1 MEVSEEGC
9 NFVGERK
16 IRSMKKIEDYK
27 LPTFRIPMKVLECMK
42 RAVERAIH
50 DSNDW
55 AAHRAAPEV
64 VEITVW
70 KYRPIFESI
79 SDCEFKKKWTINAT
93 FKEVIDAVFDV
104 MDEVT
109 VLHILNDAYAIAIDT
124 MNNDFPEWQIGKYR
138 SIAAATSSNVIVQQ
152 MVMAFAVSLIYPE
165 CPQAPSLL
173 KITLSDNPIAYTI
186 HETILGLRE
195 IDEFIMDADSRPEE
209 EKWEE
214 KRKVK
219 LAELKHILEEITPKK
234 YHVGPFLDTILGY
247 AETLP
252 PAEQRVIGH
261 MLHAEGGIG
270 GCISEKVYQNYE
282 QRIDKLA
289 NCKESELGGKD
300 DNAEKNTAKDETT
313 TNDADELDTD
323 EKDKKIQAAIDEWL
337 KGDSRDKCHWFAV
350 FKALVARNLQPNDM
364 KVFCERMH
372 DWGYKQVTYSSVSKP
387 NQWELPDKAYKWIDM
402 QRTARGKELKMIQAF
417 LNFRDCLKNQGL

>member
-1 MEVSEEGC
+1 M
-9 NFVGERK
+9 GEWK
-16 IRSMKKIEDYK
+16 ITSMKKIEDYK
-27 LPTFRIPMKVLECMK
+27 LPTFYSSLTVSERI
-42 RAVERAIH
+42 RHTVERAIH
-50 DSNDW
+50 DSNNW
-55 AAHRAAPEV
+55 AAHKAAPEV
-64 VEITVW
+64 VEITVF
-70 KYRPIFESI
+70 KYRPIFESL
-79 SDCEFKKKWTINAT
+79 SDCEFKKKWTINAA

-104 MDEVT
+104 MDGVT
-109 VLHILNDAYAIAIDT
+109 VLHILNDAYAIAIDV
-124 MNNDFPEWQIGKYR
+124 MNNDFPEWQIGKYHT
-138 SIAAATSSNVIVQQ
+138 IAAATSSNVIIQQ
-152 MVMAFAVSLIYPE
+152 MVMAFAASLAYPE

-186 HETILGLRE
+186 HETILHLRE
-195 IDEFIMDADSRPEE
+195 IDEFIMDASIYEDSEPTEE
-209 EKWEE
+209 EWKE

-219 LAELKHILEEITPKK
+219 LAELKPILEQITPKK
-234 YHVGPFLDTILGY
+234 YHVGPFLDSLLGY

-252 PAEQRVIGH
+252 SAEQRVIGH
-261 MLHAEGGIG
+261 MLHVKGGIG
-270 GCISEKVYQNYE
+270 DCISEKVYQKYE
-282 QRIDKLA
+282 QRINKLA

-387 NQWELPDKAYKWIDM
+387 NQWGLPDKTAEWVPM
-402 QRTARGKELKMIQAF
+402 QREAKGRILKMIKALTAF
-417 LNFRDCLKNQGL
+417 TRCLRNQGFS